1 MEDGRYFDSIFIKS
15 KKSKTKVKRNE
26 KWKTKEILEII
37 IIRKW
42 RNLKWYQTRFNFK
55 WKKTKKSWTNEK
67 EWDMEDKFNGL
78 L

>member
-37 IIRKW
+37 IIRK
-42 RNLKWYQTRFNFK
+42 
-55 WKKTKKSWTNEK
+55 
-67 EWDMEDKFNGL
+67 
-78 L
+78 